1 MTRLKAGAAVLMGFG
16 LIVAMTDVAVAG
28 PPRRQRGAAP
38 AEEPAPSVPPAV
50 SQALQARFP
59 NGKITEAE
67 SEVMDGVTVYSVD
80 FTDGGAEKAASISA
94 NGIVMDVSVP
104 VASSSVPKVV
114 MDAIKK
120 AAAGAK
126 IGTIQR
132 TDIAYETENGAVN
145 KLPAPETEYTAEL
158 TKGGK
163 TGEVTVASDGSMDD
177 PVSWE

>member
-1 MTRLKAGAAVLMGFG
+1 MTTLKAVSTVLMGFG
-16 LIVAMTDVAVAG
+16 IFVAMTDVAAAQ
-28 PPRRQRGAAP
+28 RRQRGGAAA

-50 SQALQARFP
+50 SQAFQARFP
-59 NGKITEAE
+59 QGKIEEAE
-67 SEVMDGVTVYSVD
+67 SEVMDGVTVYAVD
-80 FTDGGAEKAASISA
+80 FTDGGAEKSASISA

-132 TDIAYETENGAVN
+132 TDIAYEAENGAVN
-145 KLPAPETEYTAEL
+145 KLPAPESEYTAEL

-163 TGEVTVASDGSMDD
+163 SGEATVASDGTMDD

>member
-1 MTRLKAGAAVLMGFG
+1 MGFG
-16 LIVAMTDVAVAG
+16 IFVAMTDVAAAQ
-28 PPRRQRGAAP
+28 RRQRGGAAA

-50 SQALQARFP
+50 SQAFQARFP
-59 NGKITEAE
+59 QGKIEEAE
-67 SEVMDGVTVYSVD
+67 SEVMDGVTVYAVD
-80 FTDGGAEKAASISA
+80 FTDGGAEKSASISA

-132 TDIAYETENGAVN
+132 TDIAYEAENGAVN
-145 KLPAPETEYTAEL
+145 KLPAPESEYTAEL
-158 TKGGK
+158 TKSGK
-163 TGEVTVASDGSMDD
+163 SGEVTVASDGTMDD

>member
-1 MTRLKAGAAVLMGFG
+1 MGFG
-16 LIVAMTDVAVAG
+16 IFVAMTDVAVAQ
-28 PPRRQRGAAP
+28 RRQRGGAA
-38 AEEPAPSVPPAV
+38 AKEEPAPSVPAAV
-50 SQALQARFP
+50 SKALQARFP
-59 NGKITEAE
+59 QGKITESE

-80 FTDGGAEKAASISA
+80 FTDGGAEKSASISA
-94 NGIVMDVSVP
+94 DGIVMDVSVP

-132 TDIAYETENGAVN
+132 TDIAYEAENGAVN
-145 KLPAPETEYTAEL
+145 KLPAPESEYTAEL

-163 TGEVTVASDGSMDD
+163 SGEVTVAADGTMDD